1 MLRILNSRF
10 ALEHRYDPT
19 STITAEPRD
28 KTSVTCTPKIDVY
41 AYAVVMWEAL
51 ERRRAWNMTRPHQ
64 LAKAVMAGKR
74 PEITTRNA
82 PYGYITLLRSCW
94 HQDPQSRPTFFNI
107 RKCIH
112 GMIEALHEEARK
124 RRPSTKSL
132 EAPLLESS
140 VSSSKDGDSSSSS
153 RRRVRSHY
161 G

>member
-1 MLRILNSRF
+1 MTPTPT
-10 ALEHRYDPT
+10 LEYR
-19 STITAEPRD
+19 
-28 KTSVTCTPKIDVY
+28 
-41 AYAVVMWEAL
+41 YAVVMWEAL

-74 PEITTRNA
+74 PDITTRNA
-82 PYGYITLLRSCW
+82 PYGYITLLKRCW

-161 G
+161 GWCLFFFIFFRDVMYILFALLFSSLV